1 MPNAIGV
8 LLVVIVIT
16 MAMSGCS
23 RGVLHTSSI
32 VEYEV
37 TE

>member
-1 MPNAIGV
+1 MSNAVGV

-23 RGVLHTSSI
+23 RGALHTSSI